1 MYESRY
7 NAVQTGVSEDAR
19 ARGTALFQYHK
30 ILEERSMRTDAANCP
45 GRRGYAPAAR
55 GAARIMLIQ
64 PRPSHTAGFGLLLCS
79 EPRHHADGKSMG
91 RIDRKDAV
99 ARKQ

>member
-1 MYESRY
+1 
-7 NAVQTGVSEDAR
+7 
-19 ARGTALFQYHK
+19 
-30 ILEERSMRTDAANCP
+30 MRTDAANCP

-91 RIDRKDAV
+91 RIDWKDAV